1 MKEKRA
7 PSSRPKWG
15 CLGLFIAVFMSC
27 LLIWWFGTINPYS
40 SPGRFSLW
48 HMSWDSEH
56 QSLTFLKRS
65 LDKKA
70 YIFDKDDH
78 LTCVNRQVA
87 LERPEHSLTEEQYI
101 SFEQRY
107 GEIAVR
113 TFEDGVVVLIV
124 IARPQFALPD
134 SYNLR
139 LLLLRNVN
147 DPSPRIVDAQMLY
160 QAEIECNNSQSSFIF
175 CGGLFIV
182 CFTISVMRIRRL
194 RYKYLWLCA
203 FVILL
208 LIGFAVG
215 YYSSFFRGAGSDF

>member
-1 MKEKRA
+1 VAYVLGFRA
-7 PSSRPKWG
+7 SITDI
-15 CLGLFIAVFMSC
+15 FEEIA
-27 LLIWWFGTINPYS
+27 
-40 SPGRFSLW
+40 R
-48 HMSWDSEH
+48 
-56 QSLTFLKRS
+56 Q
-65 LDKKA
+65 KA